1 MGEGED
7 VPKKKSH
14 RDRHSGRKAEKKRT
28 KKNSQNPVEGLT
40 DKQRNPKAFAFNSAI
55 RAERRFRRKQDIDTK
70 KQHIPLVDRSPIEP
84 PPILIAVVGPPKV
97 GKTTLINNLIKLF
110 TKSPL
115 SNIKGP
121 VTVVTGKKRRITI
134 VECNNDINSMIDLAK
149 VCDLAL
155 LLCDASFGFEME
167 VFEFLNICQ
176 VHGMPRIMGI
186 LTHLD
191 MIKNSKTL
199 KNTKKTLKHRFWT
212 EVYPGAKLF
221 YLSGIIYGEYL
232 KNEVKNLGRFI
243 SVMKFR
249 PLLWRQNHSYIL
261 GDRYEDLTNQE
272 LIRQNP
278 KADRTISLYGYVRG
292 VPLKQENVI
301 HIAGFGDIRINEIS
315 YLPDPCPL
323 PEQIKKR
330 ALVEKERLIY
340 APFSGVGGIVYDK
353 DAVYIELKNTHSHIK
368 RDEGDEASNIV
379 ANLFETKATTDI
391 KIQQPDLQIF
401 TGGHKI
407 TAMDFENT
415 THETDEIELF
425 EPGIK
430 IKKVD
435 SEDVNLEE
443 ELRKLRSKTYREERI
458 VDSSGRVRRKVIF
471 NDNPEQDEKSDEAF
485 DEEEDEPDLSKS
497 DKIEVKSIPQAKAD
511 ENVQLKIKQVLNEL
525 ENKQLNYYEASSD
538 SDSDQSVLSEKPTKS
553 LETAI
558 SSDEELEEDQD
569 IVDKEIDGSDGENEG
584 ETKFFGEEDAEDT
597 ALKWKDNLVKKAH
610 DAFLDRIHGS
620 QNLMKLVYGVFDSH
634 HEKQKADL
642 ENQENSDSDSADI
655 GGIFKKI
662 SKDQRK
668 LKAEKDNMNLMDS
681 PLMFPWNTETK
692 DWTDKENKILI
703 ANCFVTGK
711 WKDSEDASELLKL
724 DDAED
729 LSDVDGDF
737 EDLETGIK
745 HVAPKK
751 DVETGQKR
759 KREDS
764 EKDEK
769 ADRAALAEKKR
780 KLKEKFDSEYD
791 NGDKST
797 YYEELKMTAEKQAQ
811 LNKTVFDNM
820 PDDVRV
826 QVEGFRPGMYVRLE
840 LKNVP
845 SEFISNF
852 DPTYPLIIGSL
863 NMGEENIGYVNVK
876 IKKHR
881 WYNRILKTSD
891 PLIISMGW
899 RRFQTIPLYSKL
911 EDDLKYRYLKYTP
924 EHLSCNAHFW
934 GPITP
939 QGTGFLALQ
948 SVDSNPEILKK
959 QGFRIAATG
968 SVQELDKSTQIMKK
982 LKLIGYPLKIYKK
995 TAFIKGMFNSSLE
1008 VAKFEGARIKTVS
1021 GVRGQIKKAVSKPEG
1036 CFRATFEDKIL
1047 LSDIVFC
1054 RTWYKVHVPEYYNP
1068 VTTLLL
1074 LPAQKNQWRG
1084 VRTTGEIK
1092 RERNVKNEATKNSL
1106 YTPIVREEKP
1116 FKPLIVPAKLQKA
1129 LPYRDKPKHNV
1140 KMSDQK
1146 KSIDRVAVIREPQ
1159 EQKIANMMKMI
1170 KASYQHKQA
1179 KLKEETQQRLEKHRQ
1194 EVSAQEARKNKKIKE
1209 KKKDVFRKKSKA
1221 QMSQEMKDKK

>member
-1 MGEGED
+1 MGEED
-7 VPKKKSH
+7 AFEKKKSH
-14 RDRHSGRKAEKKRT
+14 RDRHSGRKADKKKT
-28 KKNSQNPVEGLT
+28 KKANLNPVEELT
-40 DKQRNPKAFAFNSAI
+40 AKQRNPKAFAFNSAI
-55 RAERRFRRKQDIDTK
+55 RAERKFRRKQDIDTK

-97 GKTTLINNLIKLF
+97 GKTTVINNLIKLF

-115 SNIKGP
+115 SDIKGP
-121 VTVVTGKKRRITI
+121 VTIVTGKKRRITI

-176 VHGMPRIMGI
+176 VHGMPRIMGV

-199 KNTKKTLKHRFWT
+199 KTTKKTLKHRFWT

-221 YLSGIIYGEYL
+221 YLSGIIHGEYL
-232 KNEVKNLGRFI
+232 RNEIKNLGRFI

-278 KADRTISLYGYVRG
+278 KCDRKISLYGYIRG
-292 VPLKQENVI
+292 VPLKKENSV
-301 HIAGFGDIRINEIS
+301 HIAGFGDLKIQDIS

-323 PEQIKKR
+323 PDAIKKR
-330 ALVEKERLIY
+330 ALVEKEKLVY

-353 DAVYIELKNTHSHIK
+353 DAVYVEMPNSQSQMKKNEDSET
-368 RDEGDEASNIV
+368 SNIFT
-379 ANLFETKATTDI
+379 NLIETKETADF
-391 KIQQPDLQIF
+391 KRENWKLQIF
-401 TGGHKI
+401 TGDNKI
-407 TAMDFENT
+407 TDFDNEDFSQLEQN
-415 THETDEIELF
+415 
-425 EPGIK
+425 K
-430 IKKVD
+430 ID
-435 SEDVNLEE
+435 STKNYKEEAVED
-443 ELRKLRSKTYREERI
+443 
-458 VDSSGRVRRKVIF
+458 SGRIRRKVIF
-471 NDNPEQDEKSDEAF
+471 DNNDEAEISDSDNEDSVVEQDNTEVKSAPKPKKDEDIQSKIKEVLTNLENKSAPIEQ
-485 DEEEDEPDLSKS
+485 DLDSSDSEEMEEDE
-497 DKIEVKSIPQAKAD
+497 
-511 ENVQLKIKQVLNEL
+511 
-525 ENKQLNYYEASSD
+525 D
-538 SDSDQSVLSEKPTKS
+538 SDSEVEDN
-553 LETAI
+553 
-558 SSDEELEEDQD
+558 DNEEDMA
-569 IVDKEIDGSDGENEG
+569 VE
-584 ETKFFGEEDAEDT
+584 
-597 ALKWKDNLVKKAH
+597 WKQNLVKKAK
-610 DAFLDRIHGS
+610 DAFLERISTS
-620 QNLMKLVYGVFDSH
+620 QNLMKLVYGVFDAQY
-634 HEKQKADL
+634 QKAQ
-642 ENQENSDSDSADI
+642 QETQNEASSDEEDI
-655 GGIFKKI
+655 GGIFKKV
-662 SKDQRK
+662 SKDQQKKK
-668 LKAEKDNMNLMDS
+668 LEKDNMNLTES
-681 PLMFPWNTETK
+681 PLMFPWNTVTK
-692 DWTDKENKILI
+692 DWTEEENKVLI

-724 DDAED
+724 DDTQN

-745 HVAPKK
+745 HEA
-751 DVETGQKR
+751 GQKR
-759 KREDS
+759 KREDD
-764 EKDEK
+764 EKDDK
-769 ADRAALAEKKR
+769 ADKEALAEKKR

-791 NGDKST
+791 NTDKSS
-797 YYEELKMTAEKQAQ
+797 YYDELKMTAEKQAQ

-826 QVEGFRPGMYVRLE
+826 QVEGFRPGMYVRIE
-840 LKNVP
+840 FEDVP
-845 SEFISNF
+845 SEFITNF
-852 DPTYPLIIGSL
+852 DPTYPLVIGSL

-881 WYNRILKTSD
+881 WYSKILKTSD
-891 PLIISMGW
+891 PLIISLGW

-911 EDDLKYRYLKYTP
+911 EDDLKSRYLKYTP
-924 EHLSCNAHFW
+924 EHLACNAHFW

-939 QGTGFLALQ
+939 QSTGFLALQ

-968 SVQELDKSTQIMKK
+968 SVQELDKTTQIMKK

-995 TAFIKGMFNSSLE
+995 TAFIKGMFNSALE

-1021 GVRGQIKKAVSKPEG
+1021 GVRGQIKKAASKPEG

-1054 RTWYKVHVPEYYNP
+1054 RTWYKVDVPEYYNP

-1074 LPAQKNQWRG
+1074 PPDQKNQWKG

-1092 RERNVKNEATKNSL
+1092 RDKNLRNPTNVDSL
-1106 YTPIVREEKP
+1106 YTPIAREEKP
-1116 FKPLIVPAKLQKA
+1116 FKPLVVPAKLQKA
-1129 LPYRDKPKHNV
+1129 LPYRDKPNHGV
-1140 KMSDQK
+1140 KSTDKK
-1146 KSIDRVAVIREPQ
+1146 KSIDRVAVIREPH
-1159 EQKIANMMKMI
+1159 EQKVANMIKMI

-1179 KLKEETQQRLEKHRQ
+1179 KLKEETKQRMEKHRQ
-1194 EVSAQEARKNKKIKE
+1194 EVSAQEASKDRKIKQ
-1209 KKKDVFRKKSKA
+1209 KKKAVFRSKSKA
-1221 QMSQEMKDKK
+1221 QISQEKKGNK